1 MTMQR
6 RQRTHGLLGTA
17 AAAVLLAMT
26 LGLAGCGS
34 DGDDGADGR
43 DGQDG
48 QDGRDA
54 ITVTD
59 AAFGVDSPN
68 ASLCYSCH
76 QHVDESG
83 LIRAHINA
91 LGGEMYGFGTHI
103 DEGAEGCSTCHGG
116 MRVGTDR
123 STGLPYPTGLS
134 PELHAG
140 GQHRASRPSLNDA
153 SITDVSISGGEVE
166 ISFVINGYEETSVN
180 AEFTIAKWV
189 EEEGSWISMLQRSV
203 GGGEDA
209 LVIRAGNLR
218 FEDNDA
224 GPVTRIGPA
233 DPFVFTFASD
243 NDEPNRWPVAA
254 GVPLNFEQGAVW
266 RDPAD
271 LDPSSYC
278 IDAGCETFVGS
289 VIAKTVADAS
299 WDPNGTYRIGVTG
312 RNREAQTGI
321 PYARFAAVA
330 DVTLAGGVFAGP
342 PATPLPNNQIAQ
354 GSCNTC
360 HEARLVFP
368 RNDVHGQQR
377 PAIAVCSNCHNN
389 YTYDADAS
397 TATAGGWVNI
407 SLGTMAHK
415 IHSGIAGYT
424 IDGYEY
430 ENVAYPD
437 WTLTDGTPPGNTASC
452 TSCHNATEDGF
463 GGGWDRQDPPVATA
477 CANCHTAG
485 GYDVQL
491 GPHAP
496 GNSGIL
502 GNCASCHGDLAIQG
516 LGYKQTPDTY
526 HGVTARLEALQAQRE
541 DYQFSLVNVS
551 DAVYEGTPVVQWQ
564 VLDGGG
570 VPYNLSSDI
579 SIDGGPRLHI
589 GWGFGDDW
597 TNEGSGEKSARPPRE
612 NDDGG
617 RPVALNVATTGDSA
631 NTVLSAD
638 GLTAIT
644 TFPRFTDAEAGK
656 GNGFANLEEADE
668 GRRGFVA
675 IHRNVSDNGTT
686 RLLTSVVQPI
696 ILGSGEVELA
706 ELRRNTVDATFGLD
720 AADKRGSGCLD
731 CHGTITAHGSG
742 YTADNNVQACITCHN
757 AGSHRSIAGA
767 ALEGEEP
774 YSVDFMYL
782 MHKVHSSPDTLYP
795 QVAQQRCHACH
806 AGEGDGSDGNVDGF
820 LNQTSNCSLC
830 HNGVINAGRLGVIS
844 DWPGAIG
851 RYGLR
856 GDGTN
861 GQ

>member
-34 DGDDGADGR
+34 DGDDGAQGPPGPPGPP
-43 DGQDG
+43 GQD
-48 QDGRDA
+48 A
-54 ITVTD
+54 TTVTG
-59 AAFGVDSPN
+59 AASGIDSPN

-116 MRVGTDR
+116 MRPGGSRPV
-123 STGLPYPTGLS
+123 GLS

-140 GQHRASRPSLNDA
+140 GRHQASRPSLNNA
-153 SITDVSISGGEVE
+153 SITNVSISGGEVE
-166 ISFVINGYEETSVN
+166 ISFEIDGYQETSVN

-189 EEEGSWISMLQRSV
+189 EGEGSWISMLQRSV
-203 GGGEDA
+203 GGGDDA

-224 GPVTRIGPA
+224 GPVTRIDPA
-233 DPFVFTFASD
+233 NPFVFTFASD
-243 NDEPNRWPVAA
+243 ADRADRWPGLA
-254 GVPLNFEQGAVW
+254 GAPLDFSQGAVW

-271 LDPSSYC
+271 LLPSSYC
-278 IDAGCETFVGS
+278 NDAACETFVGN

-330 DVTLAGGVFAGP
+330 DVTLAGGVFAGT
-342 PATPLPNNQIAQ
+342 PATPAPNNQIAQ

-437 WTLTDGTPPGNTASC
+437 WTLAGTSNCS
-452 TSCHNATEDGF
+452 SCHNATENGF

-496 GNSGIL
+496 GNPNIL
-502 GNCASCHGDLAIQG
+502 GNCASCHGDLAIAG
-516 LGYKQTPDTY
+516 LGYQQTPDTY
-526 HGVTARLEALQAQRE
+526 HGVTARLEALRAQRE
-541 DYQFSLVNVS
+541 DYQFSLVSVT

-597 TNEGSGEKSARPPRE
+597 TNEGSGEKSAFGPRE

-617 RPVALNVATTGDSA
+617 RPVALNVATTGDNA

-644 TFPRFTDAEAGK
+644 TFPQLTDAEAG
-656 GNGFANLEEADE
+656 NGAPYANMERAEE

-675 IHRNVSDNGTT
+675 IHRNISDNGTT
-686 RLLTSVVQPI
+686 RLLTSLVQPI
-696 ILGSGEVELA
+696 ILGSGEAALA
-706 ELRRNTVDATFGLD
+706 PERRNTVHAASTATGG
-720 AADKRGSGCLD
+720 RGTGCLD
-731 CHGTITAHGSG
+731 CHGSITAHGNG
-742 YTADNNVQACITCHN
+742 YTADNNIQACITCHN
-757 AGSHRSIAGA
+757 AGSHKSIAAA
-767 ALEGEEP
+767 ALDGNEP
-774 YSVDFMYL
+774 YSVDMMVL
-782 MHKVHSSPDTLYP
+782 MHKIHSSPDTLYP
-795 QVAQQRCHACH
+795 QVAQERCHACH
-806 AGEGDGSDGNVDGF
+806 VGGGEQVSGSVNGF
-820 LNQTSNCSLC
+820 LNQASNCGLC
-830 HNGVINAGRLGVIS
+830 HDGVINAGRLGVIS

-856 GDGTN
+856 GDGTD

>member
-1 MTMQR
+1 MQR

-34 DGDDGADGR
+34 DGDDGAQGPPGPPGPP
-43 DGQDG
+43 GQD
-48 QDGRDA
+48 A
-54 ITVTD
+54 TTVTG
-59 AAFGVDSPN
+59 AAAGIDSPN

-116 MRVGTDR
+116 MRPGGTR
-123 STGLPYPTGLS
+123 PVGLS

-140 GQHRASRPSLNDA
+140 GQHQASRPSLNA
-153 SITDVSISGGEVE
+153 SSITDVSVT
-166 ISFVINGYEETSVN
+166 NGVVTIEFQVNNFQSPTVN

-189 EEEGSWISMLQRSV
+189 EEEGSWINLLQRRV
-203 GGGEDA
+203 GGGADA
-209 LVIRAGNLR
+209 RVIRAAPLRMEGADIVTGGVTTDGNTTFTYTFISDR
-218 FEDNDA
+218 DNGWGSAANFAATQVAKGAPLDFRN
-224 GPVTRIGPA
+224 GPLWRVLEESAPTGYCA
-233 DPFVFTFASD
+233 VGDTAC
-243 NDEPNRWPVAA
+243 
-254 GVPLNFEQGAVW
+254 LNFVQAVMN
-266 RDPAD
+266 DINAD
-271 LDPSSYC
+271 
-278 IDAGCETFVGS
+278 GG
-289 VIAKTVADAS
+289 
-299 WDPNGTYRIGVTG
+299 WDLAGTYRIGVTG
-312 RNREAQTGI
+312 RDVDAN
-321 PYARFAAVA
+321 YVRFAAVA
-330 DVTLAGGVFAGP
+330 DVDLDGSGGVAAVGP
-342 PATPLPNNQIAQ
+342 PAPNNQIAQ

-389 YTYDADAS
+389 YTYDANAS
-397 TATAGGWVNI
+397 TETAGGWANI
-407 SLGTMAHK
+407 SLATMAHK
-415 IHSGIAGYT
+415 IHSGIEGYT
-424 IDGYEY
+424 VAGYEY

-437 WTLTDGTPPGNTASC
+437 WTLAGTSNCS
-452 TSCHNATEDGF
+452 SCHNATADGF
-463 GGGWDRQDPPVATA
+463 GGGWNRQDPPVATA

-485 GYDVQL
+485 GYDVQV

-496 GNSGIL
+496 GNPTIL
-502 GNCASCHGDLAIQG
+502 GNCATCHGDVAIAG
-516 LGYKQTPDTY
+516 LGYQQTPDVY
-526 HGVTARLEALQAQRE
+526 HGVSTRLEALRAQRE
-541 DYQFSLVNVS
+541 DYQFSLVSVS
-551 DAVYEGTPVVQWQ
+551 DAVYEGTPVIQWQ

-589 GWGFGDDW
+589 GWGYGDDW
-597 TNEGSGEKSARPPRE
+597 TNEGSGEKSVAQGRQ

-617 RPVALNVATTGDSA
+617 RPVALNVATTGDNA
-631 NTVLSAD
+631 NTVISAD
-638 GLTAIT
+638 GLTAIS

-656 GNGFANLEEADE
+656 GNGFANLEKAEE

-675 IHRNVSDNGTT
+675 IHRRVADNGTL
-686 RLLTSVVQPI
+686 RMLTSLVQPI
-696 ILGSGEVELA
+696 ILGSGENKLA
-706 ELRRNTVDATFGLD
+706 PQRRNTVNGG
-720 AADKRGSGCLD
+720 KGGRGTGCLD
-731 CHGTITAHGSG
+731 CHGTIVQHGGG
-742 YTADNNVQACITCHN
+742 YAVDNNIQACITCHN
-757 AGSHRSIAGA
+757 AGSHKSLAVMG
-767 ALEGEEP
+767 GEPP

-806 AGEGDGSDGNVDGF
+806 VGYADDRDVNVEGSLSQD
-820 LNQTSNCSLC
+820 TNCNLC
-830 HNGVINAGRLGVIS
+830 HNGVINDGRIGIIS
-844 DWPGAIG
+844 DWPGAFS

-856 GDGTN
+856 GDGTD